1 MSKTQ
6 LKRIETIEDNNFE
19 ICEDQDYTIKGSV
32 LMELNSR
39 FAEFYEHVENLQ
51 KLLDNPTETFD
62 LIKTAYRLKK

>member
-6 LKRIETIEDNNFE
+6 LKRIEINQDDLQ
-19 ICEDQDYTIKGSV
+19 ICEDQDYIIKGSV

>member
-6 LKRIETIEDNNFE
+6 LKRIETIHEDDLQ
-19 ICEDQDYTIKGSV
+19 ICEDQDYIIKGSV

-51 KLLDNPTETFD
+51 ELLDNPTKTFD
-62 LIKTAYRLKK
+62 LIISARKLKK